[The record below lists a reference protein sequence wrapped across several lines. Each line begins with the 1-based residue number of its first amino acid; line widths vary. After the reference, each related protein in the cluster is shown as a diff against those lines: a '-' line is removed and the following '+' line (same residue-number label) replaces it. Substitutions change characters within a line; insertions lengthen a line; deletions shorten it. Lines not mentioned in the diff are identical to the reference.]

1 MDREFDLILYGAT
14 GFTGRQAAT
23 YLAARAEPGVR
34 WAIAGRD
41 RAKLEALDI
50 VAPLLVAA
58 TDRPAELD
66 ALAAR
71 ARVILNMAGPFRRY
85 GDPIVAA
92 CLRAGTHYC
101 DISGETAR
109 TRGLIDRH
117 HAEAAS
123 KRLRIVNFCG
133 ASSVPADLAVHL
145 LDERLGGRLVEAKAA
160 VSIKGGS
167 FNGGTI
173 ASIADAIESGD
184 AAVEADPF
192 LLGPVDR
199 QPRPIEHDPTRLRYD
214 RDLSA
219 WVTPSPMGKSDT
231 RAVRRSAALLDRDI
245 VFQEYMGFQGAG
257 AWRRAVGTFALLSG
271 VDAAF
276 RWGPTRRLLQRTTA
290 PGQGPS
296 DKQMDAASYELRA
309 WGKVADGSTAQVMV
323 ADVGDPGNRVT
334 VKCACESALALA
346 IEPQRLTNR
355 FGVLTPAVAMG
366 DVLVHRLVAAGMTIM
381 VDG

>member
-14 GFTGRQAAT
+14 GFTGRQAAA
-23 YLAARAEPGVR
+23 YLASRAEPGLR

-41 RAKLEALDI
+41 RDKLEALGI
-50 VAPLLVAA
+50 VAPILVAA

-71 ARVILNMAGPFRRY
+71 TRVVLNMAGPFKRY

-101 DISGETAR
+101 DVSGETAR
-109 TRGLIDRH
+109 IRGLIDRH

-145 LDERLGGRLVEAKAA
+145 LDQRLDGRLVEAKAA
-160 VSIKGGS
+160 VSIRGGS

-184 AAVEADPF
+184 AALEADPF
-192 LLGPVDR
+192 LLGPAGR
-199 QPRPIEHDPTRLRYD
+199 RPSPIERDPTGLRYD

-231 RAVRRSAALLDRDI
+231 RAVRRSAELLDRDI

-257 AWRRAVGTFALLSG
+257 AWRRAAGTSALLSG

-276 RWGPTRRLLQRTTA
+276 RWCPTRRLLQRTTG

-296 DKQMDAASYELRA
+296 EKQMDAASYALRA
-309 WGKVADGSTAQVMV
+309 WGKDANGSTAQVMI
-323 ADVGDPGNRVT
+323 ADGGDPGNRVT

-346 IEPQRLTNR
+346 IQPQRLTDR

-366 DVLVHRLVAAGMTIM
+366 DVLAARLAAAEMT
-381 VDG
+381 VEAS